1 MAAMVKV
8 TFTLDDDTVATI
20 RTIAERKRKPQSQIV
35 RDAVAAYGQ
44 QEDKLGADERARRLS
59 VLDDL
64 SARPRTRPPAAVD
77 RELAEIRRSRRA
89 GWRRRPE

>member
-59 VLDDL
+59 VLDGL